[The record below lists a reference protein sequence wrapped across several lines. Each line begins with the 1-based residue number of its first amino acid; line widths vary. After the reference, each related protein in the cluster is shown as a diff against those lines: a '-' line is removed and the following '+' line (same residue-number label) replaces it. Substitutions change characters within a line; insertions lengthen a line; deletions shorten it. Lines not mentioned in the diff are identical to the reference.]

1 MSAAEFAFWDHVG
14 STSGFPAER
23 LEVVGANGA
32 AYVGAVWGG
41 KLKPSDLIHRERR
54 PASREAVRAFFD
66 SLTPDKFPGRNE

>member
-1 MSAAEFAFWDHVG
+1 MSAAEFAFWEELG
-14 STSGFPAER
+14 ATRGFPAER

-41 KLKPSDLIHRERR
+41 KAKPADLVFRVRR